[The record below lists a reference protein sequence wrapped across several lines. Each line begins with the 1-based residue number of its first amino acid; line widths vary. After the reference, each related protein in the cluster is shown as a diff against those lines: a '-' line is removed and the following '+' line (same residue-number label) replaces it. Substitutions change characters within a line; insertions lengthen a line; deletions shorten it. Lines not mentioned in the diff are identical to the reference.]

1 MIRQVFNSVRFILE
15 ILLVILVVGLVYW
28 WNPMNIFGG
37 KPGIES
43 TANIIS
49 EVREMGELITAEY
62 YGEVVASIDEAQ
74 IDLLQEPEIRAQA
87 ALTYDEIRLE
97 LDNLR
102 SFHDLSPNNRIEL
115 GIETGDL
122 NKRKRRKLLLDQVGR
137 KNILEKLY
145 FLGEWDQTRQLL
157 LYEEVLAYLFLQ
169 SQGEADSSVDQLND
183 RETRQILLAW
193 YENPQNSWWNVDA
206 FLTAYFGNRLAALSR
221 REAKKK
227 LAMIGRGTV
236 KAGFNFKGMS
246 ESMYHFDEELSELH
260 FFGFAPKI
268 LNADINPWFIPEKGI
283 PGFDILTY
291 NGKVD
296 FNDSKKVKSY
306 AVQKLTINA
315 RNAGII
321 KQAEIHGGE
330 TLSRLFTLLTGKEIK
345 RVVFHHDEIIQLTQD
360 ISSDYYISYEE
371 ASHFENTIE
380 NELLLIDSLK
390 NASEDR
396 YNNRNLATNK
406 WNTLLGMIRK
416 MQEFEFESE
425 ELPYHYYS
433 TFWYRISRDSIIDQ
447 SEWMALKKQAQD
459 SFHKDSET
467 SSIWALQDSLL
478 LPSQFSAGALALYQ
492 KDLPIGEFLLD
503 TLSIEAWKRKEK
515 ESAKIRNISYREDEV
530 VYEEFWPQNSR
541 RDSLLQLIFPIKY
554 MPDTWESWITSESSI
569 ATFNNYDTVSTLPS
583 NTPSFWIV
591 DQNQP
596 DTLFQFNMSF
606 EEISYPE
613 IILPD
618 SLNSLQNVVIGDLII
633 FRSSQDFHQDLA
645 NPNQMHRLS
654 DYQVD
659 LLKTFLE
666 QLYTQ
671 HYSYH
676 NRDFLSRAK
685 SWFAEKWESK
695 SGITDEFPSP

>member
-1 MIRQVFNSVRFILE
+1 MIRQLLHSARFVVE
-15 ILLVILVVGLVYW
+15 ILLVILVVGLIYW

-74 IDLLQEPEIRAQA
+74 MDLLQEPEIRAQA
-87 ALTYDEIRLE
+87 ELTFDELQLE
-97 LDNLR
+97 LENLR
-102 SFHDLSPNNRIEL
+102 NFHTLSADNRIEL
-115 GIETGDL
+115 GGESGDL
-122 NKRKRRKLLLDQVGR
+122 TRRERKRIFVDQVGR

-145 FLGEWDQTRQLL
+145 FLGEWDQTSQLL
-157 LYEEVLAYLFLQ
+157 LYEEVVAFLYLQ
-169 SQGEADSSVDQLND
+169 AQGEANSSVEQLND

-206 FLTAYFGNRLAALSR
+206 FLTAYFGNKLAALSR
-221 REAKKK
+221 REARKK

-236 KAGFNFKGMS
+236 KAGFDFKGMS
-246 ESMYHFDEELSELH
+246 ERMYQYDEELSELH

-291 NGKVD
+291 NGRVD

-321 KQAEIHGGE
+321 KQAEMHGGE

-345 RVVFHHDEIIQLTQD
+345 RVVFHHDEIIQLTED
-360 ISSDYYISYEE
+360 ITSDYYISYEE

-380 NELLLIDSLK
+380 KELLVIDSLR
-390 NASEDR
+390 NAGEDR

-406 WNTLLGMIRK
+406 WNTLLLMVRN

-447 SEWMALKKQAQD
+447 SEWRALKKQALN
-459 SFHKDSET
+459 SFQNDSET

-478 LPSQFSAGALALYQ
+478 LPSQFSAGALSLYQ
-492 KDLPIGEFLLD
+492 KGLPIGEFRPD
-503 TLSIEAWKRKEK
+503 TLSVDAWKNKEK
-515 ESAKIRNISYREDEV
+515 ESAKIRNISYQADEV
-530 VYEEFWPQNSR
+530 IYQEFWPQTSK

-554 MPDTWESWITSESSI
+554 MPETWESWITTKSSI
-569 ATFNNYDTVSTLPS
+569 TTLADKDTVSTLPS
-583 NTPSFWIV
+583 NRDSFWVV
-591 DQNQP
+591 DQSQP

-606 EEISYPE
+606 DKISYPE
-613 IILPD
+613 IVLPD
-618 SLNSLQNVVIGDLII
+618 SLNSIQNVLIDDWII
-633 FRSSQDFHQDLA
+633 FRSSQDFQQDLESP
-645 NPNQMHRLS
+645 NPIHRLS
-654 DYQVD
+654 EEQVD
-659 LLKTFLE
+659 LLKTFIE

-671 HYSYH
+671 HHTYH
-676 NRDFLSRAK
+676 NRDFLTRTK
-685 SWFAEKWESK
+685 SWFAEKWERK
-695 SGITDEFPSP
+695 SGITDEIPSP